1 MIPVF
6 ISMRGVIIITL
17 IISGVAIYL
26 ISNNS
31 KEKQEYD
38 KSTGV
43 IEYFDLVYNN
53 LPNRD
58 EGDYRYLKIDTYPYI
73 FEIYEPNS
81 EPTEN
86 KIDDL
91 KIGDTIDIYYYE
103 ISSTKNIGRNKFTQF
118 IDKKGI
124 PYFIRDGFQKQ
135 LGYVII
141 GLCILINIMSLIFWK
156 MGKLRW

>member
-1 MIPVF
+1 MIPVI
-6 ISMRGVIIITL
+6 ISVRGVIIIT
-17 IISGVAIYL
+17 IIIFGLAVYL

-31 KEKQEYD
+31 KEKLEYD

-43 IEYFDLVYNN
+43 IEYYDLVYQN
-53 LPNRD
+53 LRNRH

-81 EPTEN
+81 EPTEY

-103 ISSTKNIGRNKFTQF
+103 ISTTKKIGRNKFTQF
-118 IDKKGI
+118 IDKQGL

-141 GLCILINIMSLIFWK
+141 GICILINIMSLIFWK